1 MLTRTTTR
9 LVPSTVPFTARTMST
24 VSTSSTERFKL
35 VFFAPPASLP
45 PIKTSIF
52 AAGAGK
58 YPGPGGYSECCFTTP
73 GVGQFRPGDTA
84 NPHIGKVGEAETVE
98 EVRVETLCVGEDVA
112 RGAVKALKE

>member
-1 MLTRTTTR
+1 
-9 LVPSTVPFTARTMST
+9 MST
-24 VSTSSTERFKL
+24 VTTSSTERFKL

-73 GVGQFRPGDTA
+73 GVGQFRPGDAA
-84 NPHIGKVGEAETVE
+84 NPNIGKVGELE
-98 EVRVETLCVGEDVA
+98 EVGEVRCETLCVGRDIA
-112 RGAVKALKE
+112 KAAVEALKK